1 MKRMLNL
8 TIESKTSKLY
18 RSLILKRERL
28 TSRQIASRYRVAN
41 PYDLIYRLRNEGYLI
56 YSDKVVNSRG
66 KNVVRYTSQAS

>member
-1 MKRMLNL
+1 M

-56 YSDKVVNSRG
+56 YSDKDLNSRG

>member
-1 MKRMLNL
+1 M

-41 PYDLIYRLRNEGYLI
+41 PYDLIYRLRNEGNLI
-56 YSDKVVNSRG
+56 YSDKVLNSRG

>member
-1 MKRMLNL
+1 M

-28 TSRQIASRYRVAN
+28 TSCQIASRYRVAN

-56 YSDKVVNSRG
+56 YSDKVLNSRG